1 MTDTFR
7 ALCAELADSVELLL
21 EMRSND
27 RPMRVTE
34 DRLNRARAALEAQ
47 PEPQGPSELELEAI
61 ELKLWDKH
69 RTKGCR
75 GEEFMY
81 DNDFSAALDEY
92 RDLLA
97 QPEPQPPA
105 ELAEM
110 VKRLHEINNPT
121 PQPVSVSERL
131 PGPED
136 CDVDGCCWWW
146 NDEWRLSEHRLPWRT
161 HWLPHG
167 ALPVPAN
174 QEYYELLQPTTM
186 TSGSV
191 V

>member
-1 MTDTFR
+1 MTDPITPPP
-7 ALCAELADSVELLL
+7 ELVQQWIKEC
-21 EMRSND
+21 D
-27 RPMRVTE
+27 RPDDPRWQE
-34 DRLNRARAALEAQ
+34 YEQDIAARAALAQ

-69 RTKGCR
+69 RTKGYM

-97 QPEPQPPA
+97 QPA
-105 ELAEM
+105 
-110 VKRLHEINNPT
+110 
-121 PQPVSVSERL
+121 PVVVPVPVSERL

-136 CDVDGCCWWW
+136 CDAEGRCWFFHTSTIGG
-146 NDEWRLSEHRLPWRT
+146 NEWFLSQLPKVSEWYRWQSIT

-167 ALPVPAN
+167 ALPVPGVEGAD
-174 QEYYELLQPTTM
+174 
-186 TSGSV
+186 G
-191 V
+191 